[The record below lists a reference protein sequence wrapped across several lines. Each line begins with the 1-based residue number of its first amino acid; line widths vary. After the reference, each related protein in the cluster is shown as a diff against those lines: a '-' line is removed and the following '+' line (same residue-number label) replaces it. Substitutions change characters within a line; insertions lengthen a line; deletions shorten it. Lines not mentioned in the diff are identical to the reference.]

1 VAIAGSIGGISIPIV
16 ALIAIF
22 AKEQLAIAAWIV
34 GALAVMG
41 VILGAMALKK
51 EKKDSRLPA

>member
-1 VAIAGSIGGISIPIV
+1 MAIAGSIGGISIPIV

-51 EKKDSRLPA
+51 EKKD